1 MNSTTS
7 LPEQLFVIEP
17 AGITELV
24 RGTDQRL
31 IGLFAPLVQR
41 QSVALDFGKVERIDA
56 AGIAALITLYT
67 DALHAGHAFA
77 VCNVNP
83 HVGEIL
89 SLVGL
94 ASILVSRDAA
104 PAHNDPVLR
113 CCSAA

>member
-1 MNSTTS
+1 MNTNTS
-7 LPEQLFVIEP
+7 LAEEIFVIEP

-31 IGLFAPLVQR
+31 VAYFAPIVKR
-41 QSVALDFGKVERIDA
+41 QSVALDLGKVERIDA

-77 VCNVNP
+77 VCNLNT
-83 HVGEIL
+83 HVAEIL

-94 ASILVSRDAA
+94 ASILVSKDAA
-104 PAHNDPVLR
+104 PARNNPVLR
-113 CCSAA
+113 CCAA